1 VQENTTVRNSIL
13 AVGLTAVLL
22 SSAAFAQ
29 SPPPAAA
36 PAPDA
41 AVTGEAS
48 PEARQRRFAA
58 CRDDLQSFCATVEK
72 GGGRKFK
79 CLKDNEAKLQ
89 PACKTALSEV
99 EADRAQKKADRQAGQ
114 AAAAAASVPAAA
126 APAPAAK

>member
-1 VQENTTVRNSIL
+1 MRNSFL

-29 SPPPAAA
+29 SPPPPAAA
-36 PAPDA
+36 PVPA
-41 AVTGEAS
+41 AAATGEPS
-48 PEARQRRFAA
+48 PEAKQRRLAA
-58 CRDDLQSFCATVEK
+58 CRDDLQAFCADVEK

-89 PACKTALSEV
+89 PACQTALSEV

-114 AAAAAASVPAAA
+114 AAAAAASTLPA
-126 APAPAAK
+126 APAK